1 MPRRGIMIEP
11 SFELGGRRKRS
22 PPTIK
27 AVDMKAYFPRIKIL
41 ASTVIFL
48 LAAGCSLV
56 RAPLIEPRVLEDPE
70 QQTVLD
76 YAAPASE
83 NVLAGLIARDYSQ
96 FSRDFSDSMKEGM
109 DETAFKDLLNMLDS
123 KLGAYQSNDLVT
135 VLQDDNYS
143 TVVYRLTYEKDNQVT
158 MRVVFDK
165 SDPHLISGLWFD
177 SPELRGP

>member
-1 MPRRGIMIEP
+1 MKVHFSRLRTLAGMI
-11 SFELGGRRKRS
+11 
-22 PPTIK
+22 
-27 AVDMKAYFPRIKIL
+27 
-41 ASTVIFL
+41 IFL

-56 RAPLIEPRVLEDPE
+56 RAPLIEPRVLEDSE
-70 QQTVLD
+70 QQRVLE

-96 FSRDFSDSMKEGM
+96 FSRDFSDAMKKGM
-109 DETAFKDLLNMLDS
+109 DETSFNELLSMLDS
-123 KLGAYQSNDLVT
+123 KLGAYRSSSLVT

-143 TVVYRLTYEKDNQVT
+143 TVVYRLTYEKDDQVT

-165 SDPHLISGLWFD
+165 SDPHLVSGLWFD

>member
-1 MPRRGIMIEP
+1 ME
-11 SFELGGRRKRS
+11 SEKKS
-22 PPTIK
+22 PPTTK
-27 AVDMKAYFPRIKIL
+27 AVDMKAYFSRIKIL

-56 RAPLIEPRVLEDPE
+56 RAPLIEPRVLEDAE
-70 QQTVLD
+70 QQKVLD

-96 FSRDFSDSMKEGM
+96 FSRDFSDAMKVGM
-109 DETAFKDLLNMLDS
+109 DEAAFNELLSMLDS
-123 KLGAYQSNDLVT
+123 KLGAYQSSNLVT
-135 VLQDDNYS
+135 VLQDENYS
-143 TVVYRLTYEKDNQVT
+143 TVVYRLTYEKDDQVT
-158 MRVVFDK
+158 MRVVFDR